1 MKPKQYSSYAE
12 IDRELEILKL
22 ERQLHLE
29 KMKLGLENTKENLKL
44 GNLVEGYIGFSTTS
58 SSGSLISK
66 LVNYALPF
74 ILKFLKRTSN

>member
-1 MKPKQYSSYAE
+1 MKPKQYSYAE

-74 ILKFLKRTSN
+74 ILKFLKRTSD